1 MVRYWRGRS
10 TTTPNPYT
18 INAEIYE
25 VHHDSGRTWLPAIT
39 TTTTEKH
46 NPEAQSTYAPDLQFG
61 DFDQQQQ
68 QQSSSEVPL
77 PTIPPTLP
85 PLEYNEYQLQTGTE
99 GYVHET
105 ADKHSTPP
113 PATTTTK
120 NLQLTTTIGHGGAIG
135 VLNSQ
140 TQYTYPEAP
149 INYDY
154 AANDVIDRADQTLNY
169 DDDTDWDIGN
179 TNLVDGDAPGADPG
193 RLSEYAK
200 GISPSDTVANAHNVG
215 YVKPVNIVNEHSQQR
230 TEDGDGFVPFLES
243 NSWRPSYIEIDR
255 STTLSP
261 PNTDDIIYITEEDVA
276 LEKSPDTFSVP
287 VGTSFSV
294 PSTTVRQVTT
304 TQAGEDETTPYH
316 TTFRVDSTSRGR
328 ELEATSTA
336 PEPEITTYA
345 RRIVVSTTGRQHDEE
360 EEEVTSGPT
369 PRAETEQ
376 TGTENDGGGGARS
389 TTVAASTDGF
399 VSTPAATTTT
409 STERRETESPLE
421 LSTVPQETATAE
433 EAAAAAAETSSTTT
447 TTDSSP
453 QTSTRLE
460 ADADTTSTT
469 EGEAGGAQ
477 PVADDVTTAKQTTT
491 AAFEPTERAPER
503 IRFRKTKPAAQP
515 QPPQKKPG
523 FLSGLLNFFLPSNK
537 APQRKNHEQQHPP
550 VRRVDNVDEEEA
562 SSHPPPPSP
571 PPPPTTFETR
581 RTETPST
588 TTTEVHP
595 TSSTTTTAFVTTST
609 TEKSDDTTWGNSYKV
624 PKAIDTSIVKVNLP
638 GSEAEE
644 KEEAVRNEDIG
655 AYTTPK
661 SVLEDKLDAVVK
673 KREQLIK
680 NWTARKYN
688 KGDKKSRYAAAATTT
703 AAAVSGGG
711 ETTDSE
717 AAETT
722 TFLPFAP
729 TVRPK
734 SNRLPLKK
742 NAKKISRKPP
752 PPSILNYKKH
762 LLKDSGI
769 FSSPR
774 KPEKKK
780 KKKKASIPIGSRP
793 DVYKKWGGGSL
804 SQAEF
809 ESKVLGVSTATE
821 VSVRSMIC
829 VRGRCFNAED
839 DEDGGGDQLR

>member
-1 MVRYWRGRS
+1 M
-10 TTTPNPYT
+10 
-18 INAEIYE
+18 
-25 VHHDSGRTWLPAIT
+25 
-39 TTTTEKH
+39 
-46 NPEAQSTYAPDLQFG
+46 
-61 DFDQQQQ
+61 
-68 QQSSSEVPL
+68 
-77 PTIPPTLP
+77 
-85 PLEYNEYQLQTGTE
+85 
-99 GYVHET
+99 
-105 ADKHSTPP
+105 
-113 PATTTTK
+113 
-120 NLQLTTTIGHGGAIG
+120 
-135 VLNSQ
+135 
-140 TQYTYPEAP
+140 
-149 INYDY
+149 
-154 AANDVIDRADQTLNY
+154 
-169 DDDTDWDIGN
+169 
-179 TNLVDGDAPGADPG
+179 
-193 RLSEYAK
+193 
-200 GISPSDTVANAHNVG
+200 ANAHNAG
-215 YVKPVNIVNEHSQQR
+215 YVKPVNVVNEHSQQR
-230 TEDGDGFVPFLES
+230 TEDGDGFVPFLET

-287 VGTSFSV
+287 VGTSFGV
-294 PSTTVRQVTT
+294 PSSTARQVTT
-304 TQAGEDETTPYH
+304 TLAVEDETTPYH
-316 TTFRVDSTSRGR
+316 TTFRIDSTSRGR
-328 ELEATSTA
+328 ELDVTSTT
-336 PEPEITTYA
+336 PEPEITTYT
-345 RRIVVSTTGRQHDEE
+345 RRIVVSTTGRQHEE
-360 EEEVTSGPT
+360 EEDTSSPT
-369 PRAETEQ
+369 TRAETEQ
-376 TGTENDGGGGARS
+376 TGTESVGGARS
-389 TTVAASTDGF
+389 TTVADASTEWF
-399 VSTPAATTTT
+399 ASTPVEASTT
-409 STERRETESPLE
+409 STERHETDPAVE

-433 EAAAAAAETSSTTT
+433 EAAAGAAAAATETFSTTT
-447 TTDSSP
+447 TTTAAADSSP

-460 ADADTTSTT
+460 EDVVTTSTT
-469 EGEAGGAQ
+469 EGEAGAQ
-477 PVADDVTTAKQTTT
+477 PVARETTS

-550 VRRVDNVDEEEA
+550 VRRVDNVEEEEEA
-562 SSHPPPPSP
+562 SSPAS
-571 PPPPTTFETR
+571 PPPTTFEIR
-581 RTETPST
+581 QTETPAT
-588 TTTEVHP
+588 TTTEVDS
-595 TSSTTTTAFVTTST
+595 TSTTTTAFTTAST
-609 TEKSDDTTWGNSYKV
+609 TEKSDDTTWGHSFKV
-624 PKAIDTSIVKVNLP
+624 PKAIDTSIVKINLP
-638 GSEAEE
+638 GSEEE
-644 KEEAVRNEDIG
+644 EEEEEVRSEDIG

-703 AAAVSGGG
+703 TAAAAGA
-711 ETTDSE
+711 ERTTESD

-780 KKKKASIPIGSRP
+780 KKKKVSIPIGSRP

-839 DEDGGGDQLR
+839 EEDGGGGQLR